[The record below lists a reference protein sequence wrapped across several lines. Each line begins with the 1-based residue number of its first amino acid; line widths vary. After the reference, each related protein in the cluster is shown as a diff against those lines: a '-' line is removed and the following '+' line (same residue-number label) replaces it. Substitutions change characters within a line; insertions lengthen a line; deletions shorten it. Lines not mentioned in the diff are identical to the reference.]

1 MKAAGLISLA
11 CAAAVLAGCV
21 EILEIFL
28 PPKFTPQGQIWIDG
42 LEADAKGDFVDSL
55 AGFSAL
61 ANAGDPYAAWVLG
74 KFYEGGRRVS
84 RDQAQAERWYREAAA
99 RGYVQAKYHLSLI
112 EKRGWPEFHSQ
123 EVKWL
128 KEDAEAGI
136 VEAQHALGAYHRS
149 GRGVKLSASEAAKWW
164 KLSARR
170 GYATSQARLA
180 LLYSKGD
187 GVPRD
192 EARAYAWMNLAAANL
207 LPSAVKDIAVG
218 VRDTWRAKLS
228 SDQLSRAQEL
238 TMAFEETA
246 EGAPKLAL
254 ARGADATASEA
265 PKPAKEKVAET
276 AAIAVPQPATEKAA
290 DVKTSEAPK
299 PATGRVTELA
309 ADPAHKPATGKTTGV
324 TTSEA
329 AKPPTGKEAEL
340 TTGEATSGPADKAAA
355 DAVVSA
361 IVPPRDQ
368 FLLHL
373 ASHRTEAEAVREWEL
388 LTRKLAA
395 LLGALQPII
404 RSVDLGDRGVF
415 YRVQAGPIGSRA
427 SARALCRQ
435 LKARDQY
442 CRVLRHR

>member
-1 MKAAGLISLA
+1 MKAVGLISLA
-11 CAAAVLAGCV
+11 CAATVLAGCA
-21 EILEIFL
+21 EIFL
-28 PPKFTPQGQIWIDG
+28 PPNFTPQGQTWIDG
-42 LEADAKGDFVDSL
+42 LEADAKGDFAGSL
-55 AGFSAL
+55 ARFSTL
-61 ANAGDPYAAWVLG
+61 ANAGDPYAAWFLG
-74 KFYEGGRRVS
+74 KFYQGGRRVA

-99 RGYVQAKYHLSLI
+99 RGYVQAKYHMSLI
-112 EKRGWPEFHSQ
+112 EKRGWPQFQSH
-123 EVKWL
+123 EVQWL

-136 VEAQHALGAYHRS
+136 VEAQHALGVYHRF
-149 GRGVKLSASEAAKWW
+149 GKGVRLSASEAAKWW

-170 GYATSQARLA
+170 GYATSQIRLA

-192 EARAYAWMNLAAANL
+192 EVRAYAWMNLAAANL

-218 VRDTWRAKLS
+218 VRDTWRVKLS

-265 PKPAKEKVAET
+265 PKPATEKVADVTASEAPKPATEKVAET
-276 AAIAVPQPATEKAA
+276 AAIAVPQPATEMAA
-290 DVKTSEAPK
+290 DVA
-299 PATGRVTELA
+299 
-309 ADPAHKPATGKTTGV
+309 
-324 TTSEA
+324 TSEA
-329 AKPPTGKEAEL
+329 AKPSTGKEADS
-340 TTGEATSGPADKAAA
+340 TTGEATSRPADKAAVE
-355 DAVVSA
+355 AVVSA

-388 LTRKLAA
+388 LTRKFTV

-404 RSVDLGDRGVF
+404 RSVHLGDRGVF
-415 YRVQAGPIGSRA
+415 YRVQAGPIGSRD
-427 SARALCRQ
+427 SARALCRK